1 MSLSKLGAMRVFR
14 REALDIIKEKQ
25 DLGDIIIVMDV
36 TSNTEEERVHFKLY
50 RNCGIRHYASY
61 LYSTKCMRTIT
72 GNNYTIPQGTF
83 SEHTIDI
90 EATIEESILGLGA
103 IFAEHGYKE
112 LEDLPDM
119 VNELE
124 KD

>member
-1 MSLSKLGAMRVFR
+1 MRVFR

-25 DLGDIIIVMDV
+25 DHRDIIIVTEV
-36 TSNTEEERVHFKLY
+36 ISNTEEERAHFKFD
-50 RNCGIRHYASY
+50 RNCGIRHYASC

-72 GNNYTIPQGTF
+72 GNNYTIPGTQGTF

-90 EATIEESILGLGA
+90 ETTIVESILGLGA

-112 LEDLPDM
+112 LEYLSDM
-119 VNELE
+119 
-124 KD
+124 